1 MLIVLRDASNKRAR
15 FSRLRVS
22 CTWWRVNSRVTAPPV
37 SLILL
42 LVPD

>member
-1 MLIVLRDASNKRAR
+1 
-15 FSRLRVS
+15 
-22 CTWWRVNSRVTAPPV
+22 V